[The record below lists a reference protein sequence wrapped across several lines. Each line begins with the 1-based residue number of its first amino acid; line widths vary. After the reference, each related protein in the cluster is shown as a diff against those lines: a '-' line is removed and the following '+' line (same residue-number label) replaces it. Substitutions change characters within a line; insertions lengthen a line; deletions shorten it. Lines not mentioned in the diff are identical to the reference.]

1 MLKQGFTLAFALCLS
16 ASIACA
22 QATDATLQGT
32 VFDRSGALVPGAR
45 VEARNVKTG
54 VVTAHV
60 SNPQGAFIFPALTV
74 GEYTLSADHTG
85 FKKVTLQRI
94 QLEVGARLTLDLTLD
109 VATTADSVEVVA
121 DAKTDLAYATS
132 SVGGVVEGKRV
143 LELPVTSRSALI
155 LATTQA
161 GSYGSYYSGA
171 RIGTLN
177 IQVDGVNIQDNRI
190 NQGRS
195 SPFFLSTDRIAE
207 FRVITSPAD
216 AELGRGSGQLQM
228 LTRSG
233 TNEFHGS
240 LFEYARNT
248 VLNANTFFNNLQG
261 SDASGNP
268 IAPRNILIRN
278 QFGGRAGGPVSIP
291 KVYNGKNKTF
301 FHFLYE
307 AERQR
312 QRNRVTRT
320 VFTQDARNGFFRFF
334 PGLQNGNASALVPTV
349 DFQGNPVKP
358 RTATGDLQ
366 RISVFNRDANRMAPD
381 PTGITK
387 QQLDLM
393 PLPNVFNVGDGLNT
407 AGYSWI
413 QKSSSNRDQYNIK
426 IDHNFSERQRL
437 MFSWNREDSNSFNGF
452 QSQRFPATPGGDV
465 ISPDSSYALKL
476 FSVIRSN
483 ITNEVSIGILRSR
496 SQSLAPW
503 EVPGGLDALPKING
517 VPYLLDFVSV
527 TDPVL
532 TDNDPQGRFSPN
544 YQWSDNLSWIHGK
557 HAFKAGAAVWFPST
571 NGYNSFDV
579 MPRVN
584 IGQGISPVANFVNI
598 PGIGRNQTAAENM
611 LNDLA
616 GSVTS
621 VFQAFNSPGGANP
634 QFLAGEYKARVW
646 KSREQYYYFKDDWRV
661 SRSLTLNL
669 GIRYEY
675 YQPAYDKN
683 GKTANVVGGVAG
695 LYGISGRDASALFR
709 PGASGGS
716 LTDIELIGPKTA
728 KPDATLFNPDRNNFA
743 PAVGLSWA
751 LPSFGP
757 ANWFGANKTI
767 FRAGYSMGYERNS
780 LRVIDVFSGDQ
791 PGLRNR
797 VVRNV
802 STFTNLA
809 GVRLPLT
816 PTAAPLATV
825 PLTDRTQTVRA
836 IDDNLRTPY
845 VQNWSASLQ
854 QQLPAGLVLDLRYV
868 GNKGTRLLRA
878 TNLNETNVVENGI
891 LEAFQRAQRGQ
902 ESPLLDRLLQGLRG
916 NATGSTFMRTNATLA
931 GYLAGNSVGAFAN
944 YLNVQPVGGRPGGL
958 LSTGGFPENFVVVNP
973 QFAAATVLG
982 NFASST
988 YHSLQIDLSKRLSH
1002 GLSMQANYTFSKA
1015 LGEEEG
1021 AGQEMLDSYRTLRNR
1036 SIEKRL
1042 LTFSVPHVFRSNWLY
1057 DLPIGPKRKLL
1068 SNSRGVWG
1076 KLLEH
1081 WQFGALFNIFAGEPI
1096 SWFSGR
1102 SSFNNFSGDNTA
1114 SFVAPVSNTAGRL
1127 VKGGN
1132 GVYYFPDFDIVPDPG
1147 NQNLTTLNGVQGRS
1161 ILQAVRDKSTGTIV
1175 AVNPPA
1181 GSLGSAGLTYF
1192 YGPGYFALDMNL
1204 LKTITIREKVQLQ
1217 LGVTADNVL
1226 NKPFFTDAG
1235 LLQTSINATNFGQIT
1250 GTDTGPRIVIVSMRL
1265 SF

>member
-1 MLKQGFTLAFALCLS
+1 MLNRCFGLAVSLCAAAI
-16 ASIACA
+16 ASFG
-22 QATDATLQGT
+22 QATDASIQGT
-32 VFDRSGALVPGAR
+32 VRDRSGAVIAAAK
-45 VEARNVKTG
+45 VEARNVNTG
-54 VVTAHV
+54 VVSTTE
-60 SNPQGAFIFPALTV
+60 SNGQGSFAFPALGV
-74 GEYTLSADHTG
+74 GEYTLSAEMRG
-85 FKKVTLQRI
+85 FNKGTLQKI
-94 QLEVGARLTLDLTLD
+94 QLEVGARLTLDVTLD
-109 VATTADSVEVVA
+109 LATTTETVEVVA
-121 DAKTDLAYATS
+121 DAKMDLAYATS

-143 LELPVTSRSALI
+143 LELPVTSRSALV

-177 IQVDGVNIQDNRI
+177 IQVDGVNIQDARI

-207 FRVITSPAD
+207 FRVVTSPAD

-228 LTRSG
+228 ITRSG
-233 TNEFHGS
+233 TNEIHGS
-240 LFEYARNT
+240 LFEYHRNT

-261 SDASGNP
+261 SNSDGTP

-278 QFGGRAGGPVSIP
+278 QFGGRVGGPVVLP
-291 KVYNGKNKTF
+291 KIYNGKSKTF

-320 VFTQDARNGFFRFF
+320 VFTQDARNGFFRYY
-334 PGLQNGNASALVPTV
+334 PGVQNGNASALSPTV
-349 DFQGNPVKP
+349 DFQGNPVRP
-358 RTATGDLQ
+358 SGATGDLQ
-366 RISVFNRDANRMAPD
+366 RISVFNRDPNRMAAD
-381 PTGITK
+381 QTGIIK
-387 QQLDLM
+387 QMLDLT

-413 QKSSSNRDQYNIK
+413 QRAFNDRDQYNLK
-426 IDHNFSERQRL
+426 IDHNFTERQRL
-437 MFSWNREDSNSFNGF
+437 MFSWNREGSSSFNGF

-465 ISPDSSYALKL
+465 YSPDSSYALKL
-476 FSVIRSN
+476 FSVVRSN
-483 ITNEVSIGILRSR
+483 ITNEISIGILRSR

-503 EVPGGLDALPKING
+503 EVPGGIDALPKAGG
-517 VPYLLDFVSV
+517 VPFLIDFVSV

-544 YQWSDNLSWIHGK
+544 YQFSDNFSWIKGSHT
-557 HAFKAGAAVWFPST
+557 FKAGAAIWYPST

-584 IGQGISPVANFVNI
+584 IGQGIVPVANFVSI
-598 PGIGRNQTAAENM
+598 PGIGRNQAAAENM
-611 LNDLA
+611 LNDLS

-621 VFQAFNSPGGANP
+621 MFQAFNSPGGTNP
-634 QFLAGEYKARVW
+634 AYLPGEYKARVW

-661 SRSLTLNL
+661 SRNVTLNL
-669 GIRYEY
+669 GVRYEY

-683 GKTANVVGGVAG
+683 GKTAGVVGGVAG
-695 LYGISGRDASALFR
+695 LYGISGTDASALFR
-709 PGASGGS
+709 PGATGGS
-716 LTDIELIGPKTA
+716 LTNIELIGPKTS
-728 KPDATLFNPDRNNFA
+728 KPDARLFQPDRNNFA
-743 PAVGLSWA
+743 PAIGLSWGI
-751 LPSFGP
+751 P
-757 ANWFGANKTI
+757 WFGANKTI
-767 FRAGYSMGYERNS
+767 FRAGYSIGYERNS

-802 STFTNLA
+802 AAFTNLG

-816 PTAAPLATV
+816 PNEAPLATV

-836 IDDNLRTPY
+836 FDDRLRTPY
-845 VQNWSASLQ
+845 VQNWSASIQREL
-854 QQLPAGLVLDLRYV
+854 AGGLVLDVRYV

-878 TNLNETNVVENGI
+878 TNLNETNIIENGI
-891 LEAFQRAQRGQ
+891 LDAFHLAQRGE
-902 ESPLLDRLLQGLRG
+902 ESPLLNRLLQGLRG

-944 YLNVQPVGGRPGGL
+944 YVNVQTVAGRPGGL
-958 LSTGGFPENFVVVNP
+958 LQVGGFPENFVVVNP

-988 YHSLQIDLSKRLSH
+988 YHSLQIDVSKRLSK
-1002 GLSMQANYTFSKA
+1002 GLTMQANYTWSKA

-1042 LTFSVPHVFRSNWLY
+1042 MTFSVPHIFRSNWLY
-1057 DLPIGPKRKLL
+1057 DLPIGPKRRFL
-1068 SNSRGVWG
+1068 SGTSGFLG

-1081 WQFGALFNIFAGEPI
+1081 WQFGALFNMFAGEPI
-1096 SWFSGR
+1096 TWSSGR

-1114 SFVAPVSNTAGRL
+1114 TFAAPIGSNAGRL
-1127 VKGGN
+1127 VKRGN
-1132 GVYYFPDFDIVPDPG
+1132 GVFFFPDYEVVPDPG
-1147 NQNLTTLNGVQGRS
+1147 IQNLTTLNGVQGRS
-1161 ILQAVRDKSTGTIV
+1161 TLQAVRDKNSGQVV
-1175 AVNPPA
+1175 AVNPAA
-1181 GSLGSAGLTYF
+1181 GTLGSAPLTYF
-1192 YGPGYFALDMNL
+1192 YGPGYFLLDMNL

-1217 LGVTADNVL
+1217 IGATADNIL
-1226 NKPFFTDAG
+1226 NKIFFTDAT
-1235 LLQTSINATNFGQIT
+1235 LIQTSINATNFGQIT
-1250 GTDTGPRIVIVSMRL
+1250 GTDSGPRVIILSMRL
-1265 SF
+1265 TF

>member
-1 MLKQGFTLAFALCLS
+1 MHRVLFVAGLLS
-16 ASIACA
+16 ISIGIAYG
-22 QATDATLQGT
+22 QATEASVQGAVRDA
-32 VFDRSGALVPGAR
+32 SGAVVPGAR
-45 VEARNVKTG
+45 LEARNVNTG
-54 VVTAHV
+54 VVSATI
-60 SNPQGAFIFPALTV
+60 SNVQGGFVFPALAV
-74 GEYTLSADHTG
+74 GEYTLSADKAG
-85 FKKVTLQRI
+85 FKKATLQKI
-94 QLEVGARLTLDLTLD
+94 TLEVGARLTFDFTLD
-109 VATTADSVEVVA
+109 VATTTDSVDVVA
-121 DAKTDLAYATS
+121 DAKMDLAYATS
-132 SVGGVVEGKRV
+132 SIGGVVDGKRV
-143 LELPVTSRSALI
+143 LELPVISRSALI

-207 FRVITSPAD
+207 FRVVTSPAD

-233 TNEFHGS
+233 TNDLHSS
-240 LFEYARNT
+240 LFEYHRNT

-261 SDASGNP
+261 SRADGTP
-268 IAPRNILIRN
+268 IAPRNVLVRN
-278 QFGGRAGGPVSIP
+278 QFGGRVGGPVVLP
-291 KVYNGKNKTF
+291 KIYNGKNRTF

-320 VFTQDARNGFFRFF
+320 VFTQEARNGFFRFF

-349 DFQGNPVKP
+349 DFQGNPVRP
-358 RTATGDLQ
+358 ATATGDLQ
-366 RISVFNRDANRMAPD
+366 RISVFNRDANRMGPD
-381 PTGITK
+381 STGMVK
-387 QQLDLM
+387 QMLDLM
-393 PLPNVFNVGDGLNT
+393 PAPNVFNVGDGLNT

-413 QKSSSNRDQYNIK
+413 QKASNDRDQFNVK
-426 IDHNFSERQRL
+426 IDHNFNERQRL
-437 MFSWNREDSNSFNGF
+437 MFSWNREGSTSFNGF
-452 QSQRFPATPGGDV
+452 QSQRFPQTPGGDV
-465 ISPDSSYALKL
+465 YSPDSSYALKL
-476 FSVIRSN
+476 FSVFGASV
-483 ITNEVSIGILRSR
+483 TNEVSIGVLRSR

-503 EVPGGLDALPKING
+503 ETPGGLEALPKIG
-517 VPYLLDFVSV
+517 GTPYLLDFVSV

-544 YQWSDNLSWIHGK
+544 YQFSDNLSWIRGK
-557 HAFKAGAAVWFPST
+557 HSFKAGAAVWFPST

-584 IGQGISPVANFVNI
+584 IGQGIAPVANFVNI

-616 GSVTS
+616 GSVS
-621 VFQAFNSPGGANP
+621 SMVQAFNSPGGTNP
-634 QFLAGEYKARVW
+634 QYLAGEYKARVW

-661 SRSLTLNL
+661 SRNVTLNL
-669 GIRYEY
+669 GVRYEY

-683 GKTANVVGGVAG
+683 GKTAGVVGGTAG
-695 LYGISGRDASALFR
+695 IYGISGRDESALFR
-709 PGASGGS
+709 PGATGGS
-716 LTDIELIGPKTA
+716 LTQIELIGPKTS
-728 KPDATLFNPDRNNFA
+728 KPEATLFRPDRNNFA
-743 PAVGLSWA
+743 PAVGLSWGI
-751 LPSFGP
+751 P
-757 ANWFGANKTI
+757 WFGKNKTI

-780 LRVIDVFSGDQ
+780 LRLIDVFSGDQ

-802 STFTNLA
+802 ATFTNLA
-809 GVRLPLT
+809 GVLLPLT
-816 PTAAPLATV
+816 PSAVPLATV

-836 IDDNLRTPY
+836 IDDRLRTPY
-845 VQNWSASLQ
+845 VQNWNMSVQ
-854 QQLPAGLVLDLRYV
+854 RELPGGLLLDLRYV

-878 TNLNETNVVENGI
+878 TNLNETNVLENGI
-891 LEAFQRAQRGQ
+891 LDAFRLAQQGQ
-902 ESPLLDRLLQGLRG
+902 ESPLLDRMLQGLRG
-916 NATGSTFMRTNATLA
+916 ASTGSTFMRTNATLA
-931 GYLAGNSVGAFAN
+931 GFLAGNSVGAFAN
-944 YLNVQPVGGRPGGL
+944 YLNVQPVAGRNGGL
-958 LSTGGFPENFVVVNP
+958 LSVAQLPENFVVVNP

-988 YHSLQIDLSKRLSH
+988 YHSFQVDVSKRLSK

-1036 SIEKRL
+1036 SLEKRL
-1042 LTFSVPHVFRSNWLY
+1042 MTFSVPHMFRSNWLY
-1057 DLPIGPKRKLL
+1057 ELPLAKR
-1068 SNSRGVWG
+1068 RGGLWG

-1081 WQFGALFNIFAGEPI
+1081 WQIGALFNLFAGEPI

-1114 SFVAPVSNTAGRL
+1114 DFVSPIGNRAGRL
-1127 VKGGN
+1127 VKRGN
-1132 GVYYFPDFDIVPDPG
+1132 GVFYFPDYELVPDPG
-1147 NQNLTTLNGVQGRS
+1147 IQNLTTLNGVRGRS
-1161 ILQAVRDKSTGTIV
+1161 ALQAVRDKNTGQLV
-1175 AVNPPA
+1175 AANPVA
-1181 GSLGSAGLTYF
+1181 GTLGNAPLTYF
-1192 YGPGYFALDMNL
+1192 YGPGYFLLDMNL
-1204 LKTITIREKVQLQ
+1204 LKTVTIREKYQLQ
-1217 LGVTADNVL
+1217 VGVTADNVL
-1226 NKPFFTDAG
+1226 NRTFFTDAT

-1250 GTDTGPRIVIVSMRL
+1250 GTDSGPRIVILNMRL